1 MQDLKKAWE
10 GIVGK
15 SPEELKTQ
23 LGPIADRTKGHV
35 AELMQVMPNLPKLL
49 AESLGKM
56 DVAKFSNEAPEVSA
70 KFTDILWESISV
82 LAEKNADLKS
92 KVAAVGDIEVNFQA
106 TDSPMKGSMKIK
118 GGKLTGG
125 STQLATA
132 TFKTIGPTK
141 VMIGLI
147 TGSVDPIGG
156 FMSKQYTS
164 EGSMA
169 TGMKLSP
176 VMSAIARA
184 LKG

>member
-1 MQDLKKAWE
+1 MQDIKSTWE
-10 GIVGK
+10 GLLGK

-23 LGPIADRTKGHV
+23 LGPVMDQTKGKV
-35 AELMQVMPNLPKLL
+35 AELMNIMPDFAKKL
-49 AESLGKM
+49 AESLGQM
-56 DVAKFSNEAPEVSA
+56 DVAKFNNEAPEVSA

-106 TDSPMKGSMKIK
+106 TDSPMKGFMKIS
-118 GGKLTGG
+118 GGKLSGG

-147 TGSVDPIGG
+147 TGAVDPIGG
-156 FMSKQYTS
+156 FMSKQYTT

>member
-10 GIVGK
+10 GVLGK
-15 SPEELKTQ
+15 SAEELKTQ
-23 LGPIADRTKGHV
+23 LGPIEDRTKGKV
-35 AELMQVMPNLPKLL
+35 GELMKIMPDLPKRL
-49 AESLGKM
+49 AESLSKM
-56 DVAKFSNEAPEVSA
+56 DVAKFNNEAPEVSA

-82 LAEKNADLKS
+82 LSEKNADLKS

-106 TDSPMKGSMKIK
+106 TDSPMKGYMKIS

-125 STQLATA
+125 SVQLKTA

-176 VMSAIARA
+176 VMSAVARA